1 MKTAFTLFELIVV
14 VIILALLIG
23 ILSPF
28 VVAHLKRA
36 RIIATKDKMEALN
49 EALQLYYECQFDL
62 PSNLSSLEPDYIRS
76 RLYSGDYMEDPWR
89 KTIVYSK
96 SDSKTATLTSYGP
109 NRSSGGGDDII
120 YYVDCTGIY
129 KEYKRETQDALRIIS
144 ESALEYLENGGSL
157 NSSLTSDDSTFSQ
170 YLPSDDYKYDPWGK
184 KSEPGAPRGNGQPY
198 HFSTSKKTFYSC
210 GPDGSCGNSD
220 DIYPSGVP

>member
-1 MKTAFTLFELIVV
+1 MKMKTAFTLFELIVV

-129 KEYKRETQDALRIIS
+129 K
-144 ESALEYLENGGSL
+144 
-157 NSSLTSDDSTFSQ
+157 DDSTFSQ